1 MKFKRYRYSITAVH
15 KFVGD
20 GLDGEERAVFILQA
34 VPVNEEQALQI
45 ARILYPKMKVDYIE
59 IENEFGDENEQ

>member
-1 MKFKRYRYSITAVH
+1 MKFKKYKYYITAVH

-20 GLDGEERAVFILQA
+20 GLDGEERTGFIIQA

-45 ARILYPKMKVDYIE
+45 CKILYPRMKVDYIE
-59 IENEFGDENEQ
+59 IKNECGD